1 MCVLGWCRATVS
13 EVKMMMMISYDGSG
27 LGATSLTVPDL
38 FMLEEEGG
46 GRRSSGGV
54 NIRQESNISIV
65 YYVSMM
71 GDIVATWGYSPVLTT
86 PTSQIIKQG
95 K

>member
-38 FMLEEEGG
+38 FMLEEREEGG
-46 GRRSSGGV
+46 GRREEV
-54 NIRQESNISIV
+54 
-65 YYVSMM
+65 
-71 GDIVATWGYSPVLTT
+71 
-86 PTSQIIKQG
+86 
-95 K
+95 

>member
-13 EVKMMMMISYDGSG
+13 EVKMMMMISYDGCG
-27 LGATSLTVPDL
+27 LRATSLTVPDL

-54 NIRQESNISIV
+54 NMRQESNISIV
-65 YYVSMM
+65 YYVND
-71 GDIVATWGYSPVLTT
+71 GRYCGHLGVLTT
-86 PTSQIIKQG
+86 PHTQIIKQG